1 MPSIGG
7 IGSAQGA
14 EPSRVLG
21 SIQLQDDNTGIIA
34 SLGTGT
40 STQALRTTLATDV
53 GLPAGTALLG
63 KAGIDQTTPGTTN
76 GVTIAPT
83 SAAAAGI
90 APVVSTALETGHVI
104 KASPGNLYGLEVMS
118 TSAGGMVLV
127 FDSTTVPAAGA
138 VTPKKAYSLP
148 ANSTL
153 VVGFDPPLLCAVG
166 ISVAFSIAVTPFT
179 KTDSAT
185 AFISGDAV

>member
-1 MPSIGG
+1 MSGSVFIQGKPTSGG
-7 IGSAQGA
+7 NAYGA
-14 EPSRVLG
+14 LVDANGNLQVVLG
-21 SIQLQDDNTGIIA
+21 AGAAI
-34 SLGTGT
+34 LG
-40 STQALRTTLATDV
+40 SV
-53 GLPAGTALLG
+53 
-63 KAGIDQTTPGTTN
+63 GIDQTTPGTTN

-83 SAAAAGI
+83 AGAAAGI

-104 KASPGNLYGLEVMS
+104 KAGAGNLYGLNVMS
-118 TSAGGMVLV
+118 TTVAGMVLV
-127 FDSTTVPAAGA
+127 FNSTTVPAAGA
-138 VTPKKAYSLP
+138 VTPVKAYNLP

-153 VVGFDPPLLCAVG
+153 IVGFDPPEKFTTG